1 MISSSSKITPKSSL
15 ARQSAALLLA
25 VAGILGLSSCNV
37 GPKYAK
43 PTAPAPQAYK
53 EAIPKEF
60 KEGTGWKLADP
71 KDDQIRGNWW
81 EIYGEPELNSLEVQ
95 VRVSNQTIAQ
105 AEASFRQ
112 ARAIVHEARSQLYP
126 TLTTSPSFSNSRI
139 SSQTRNLGTAG
150 GTAPVSTTGGVI
162 NTYTLPFDLSY
173 QVDLWHKVRNQIAEN
188 AFQAQASAGD
198 LATAL
203 LTVQT
208 ELAQDYFE
216 IRSLDAQKQV
226 LDDTA
231 TAYRETL
238 RLTTARY
245 NGGIASDEDVSQAK
259 TQLDTAI
266 AQATDLGVARAQYE
280 HAMAMLIGKPPSDF
294 SLPVATFKPNPPPV
308 PVGVPSE
315 LLERRPD
322 IAAAERRV
330 AAANSQI
337 GIDQAAYYPNLTLSA
352 SAGFEAISFLNWFTW
367 PARFWS
373 VGPTVAQTLFD
384 GGLRRATTE
393 ADRAAYDGTVANYR
407 QTVLTSFQG
416 VEDNLASLR
425 ILAQEVVEQHT
436 AVSDSQHTLQLATV
450 RYTGG
455 VDSYLNVITA
465 QTTVLTNQIS
475 EINIQLRQM
484 TSSVQLVKELG
495 GGWNTSQLPSMQDL
509 TAKQPKTP
517 ANPPANPP
525 PGSAP
530 APNPNA
536 PNGNAPAH

>member
-1 MISSSSKITPKSSL
+1 MTSSKTVPKGNL
-15 ARQSAALLLA
+15 ARQAAALLFA
-25 VAGILGLSSCNV
+25 AAGAIGLSSCNV

-53 EAIPKEF
+53 EAVPKEF
-60 KEGTGWKLADP
+60 KEGTGWRLADP
-71 KDDQIRGNWW
+71 KDDRIRGNWW
-81 EIYGEPELNSLEVQ
+81 ELYGEPELNSLEIQ

-112 ARAIVHEARSQLYP
+112 ARAIVHQARSQLYP
-126 TLTTSPSFSNSRI
+126 TIGASPSFSNSRI
-139 SSQTRNLGTAG
+139 SSQTRNLGTSG
-150 GTAPVSTTGGVI
+150 GTVPVSTTGGVI
-162 NTYTLPFDLSY
+162 NTYSLPFDLSY

-208 ELAQDYFE
+208 EIAQDYFE
-216 IRSLDAQKQV
+216 IRSLDAQKKV
-226 LDDTA
+226 LNETA

-280 HAMAMLIGKPPSDF
+280 HAIAMLIGKPPSDF
-294 SLPVATFKPNPPPV
+294 SLPVAQFKPNPPPM

-330 AAANSQI
+330 AAANAQI
-337 GIDQAAYYPNLTLSA
+337 GVDQAAYYPNLTLSA
-352 SAGFEAISFLNWFTW
+352 SAGLEAISLANWFTW

-373 VGPTVAQTLFD
+373 VGPTLAQTLFD
-384 GGLRRATTE
+384 GGLRGATTE

-416 VEDNLASLR
+416 VEDNLAALR

-465 QTTVLTNQIS
+465 QTSVLTNQLS

-495 GGWNTSQLPSMQDL
+495 GGWSTSQLPSMQDL
-509 TAKQPKTP
+509 TAKQPKMP
-517 ANPPANPP
+517 ANQ
-525 PGSAP
+525 PGGAAP
-530 APNPNA
+530 APTA
-536 PNGNAPAH
+536 PAPTSNAPAN

>member
-1 MISSSSKITPKSSL
+1 MKSCNKRAEKTSL
-15 ARQSAALLLA
+15 ERRSATLIVVAASVLA
-25 VAGILGLSSCNV
+25 ISSCNV

-43 PTAPAPQAYK
+43 PTAPTPQAYK
-53 EAIPKEF
+53 EAVPKEF
-60 KEGTGWKLADP
+60 KEGTGWRLADP

-81 EIYGEPELNSLEVQ
+81 ELYGDPQLNSLEVQ

-126 TLTTSPSFSNSRI
+126 TLTASPSFTNSRV
-139 SSQTRNLGTAG
+139 SSQTRNLSTSGSTV
-150 GTAPVSTTGGVI
+150 PVSTTGGVI
-162 NTYTLPFDLSY
+162 NTYSLPFDLSY
-173 QVDLWHKVRNQIAEN
+173 EVDLWHKVRNQIAEN

-198 LATAL
+198 LATAV
-203 LTVQT
+203 LTTQT
-208 ELAQDYFE
+208 EVAQDYFE
-216 IRSLDAQKQV
+216 IRSLDAQKKV
-226 LDDTA
+226 LDETA

-266 AQATDLGVARAQYE
+266 AQATDLGVARAQFE
-280 HAMAMLIGKPPSDF
+280 HAIAMLIGKAPFDF
-294 SLPVATFKPNPPPV
+294 SLPVADFKPNPPPI
-308 PVGVPSE
+308 PVGIPSE

-330 AAANSQI
+330 AAANAQI

-352 SAGFEAISFLNWFTW
+352 SAGFQAISLANWFTW

-373 VGPTVAQTLFD
+373 VGPGLGQTLFD

-416 VEDNLASLR
+416 VEDNLAALR
-425 ILAQEVVEQHT
+425 ILAQEVVEQQT
-436 AVSDSQHTLQLATV
+436 AVNDAQHTLQLATV

-465 QTTVLTNQIS
+465 QTSVLNNQLS

-484 TSSVQLVKELG
+484 TSSVQLVKQLG
-495 GGWNTSQLPSMQDL
+495 GGWSTSQLPSMQDL

-517 ANPPANPP
+517 MNPPGGSPP
-525 PGSAP
+525 SPS
-530 APNPNA
+530 PNA
-536 PNGNAPAH
+536 PTN

>member
-1 MISSSSKITPKSSL
+1 MTDIRNKIRKSGPFVFV
-15 ARQSAALLLA
+15 
-25 VAGILGLSSCNV
+25 VAFVLVTSSCNV

-53 EAIPKEF
+53 EAAPKEF

-81 EIYGEPELNSLEVQ
+81 DLYGDPELSALEAQ
-95 VRVSNQTIAQ
+95 VRISNQTIAA
-105 AEASFRQ
+105 AEANFRQ
-112 ARAIVHEARSQLYP
+112 ARAIVHQARAALYP
-126 TLTTSPSFSNSRI
+126 TVTTSPSYSNSRFPTG
-139 SSQTRNLGTAG
+139 SRNASGS
-150 GTAPVSTTGGVI
+150 TAPTTSSSGV
-162 NTYTLPFDLSY
+162 NNSFSLPFDLTY

-198 LATAL
+198 VATAV
-203 LTVQT
+203 LTTQT

-216 IRSLDAQKQV
+216 IRSLDAQKKV

-259 TQLDTAI
+259 VQLDTAI
-266 AQATDLGVARAQYE
+266 AQATDLGVARAQFE
-280 HAMAMLIGKPPSDF
+280 HAIAMLIGKPPADF
-294 SLPVATFKPNPPPV
+294 SLPVAPFKPNPPPI

-322 IAAAERRV
+322 IASAERRV
-330 AAANSQI
+330 AAANAQI
-337 GIDQAAYYPNLTLSA
+337 GVDQAAYYPNLTLSA
-352 SAGFEAISFLNWFTW
+352 TAGLEATSFVSFFTW

-373 VGPTVAQTLFD
+373 VGPALAQTLFD
-384 GGLRRATTE
+384 GGLRRGVTE
-393 ADRAAYDGTVANYR
+393 ADWAAYDSTVATYR

-416 VEDNLASLR
+416 VEDNLAALR
-425 ILAQEVVEQHT
+425 ILSQEVVEQQT
-436 AVSDSQHTLQLATV
+436 AVSDAQHTLQLATV

-465 QTTVLTNQIS
+465 QTSVLNNQLS
-475 EINIQLRQM
+475 EVNIQLRQM

-495 GGWNTSQLPSMQDL
+495 GGWDTSQLPPVSDL
-509 TAKQPKTP
+509 TTKPPKIPRNGPPPASTP
-517 ANPPANPP
+517 APTPSPTN
-525 PGSAP
+525 
-530 APNPNA
+530 
-536 PNGNAPAH
+536 

>member
-1 MISSSSKITPKSSL
+1 MISSNK
-15 ARQSAALLLA
+15 AVAQARVVRQSALLILALAGVLA
-25 VAGILGLSSCNV
+25 ISSCNV

-53 EAIPKEF
+53 EAVPKEF

-81 EIYGEPELNSLEVQ
+81 ELYGEPELNSLEVQ

-126 TLTTSPSFSNSRI
+126 TLSVSPSFTNSRA
-139 SSQTRNLGTAG
+139 SSQTRNLGTSVG
-150 GTAPVSTTGGVI
+150 NVPVSTTGGVI
-162 NTYTLPFDLSY
+162 NAYSLPFDLSY

-203 LTVQT
+203 LSVQT

-216 IRSLDAQKQV
+216 VRSLDAQKKV

-280 HAMAMLIGKPPSDF
+280 HAIAMLIGKTPSDF
-294 SLPVATFKPNPPPV
+294 SLPVAEFKPNPPPV
-308 PVGVPSE
+308 PVGIPSE

-330 AAANSQI
+330 AAANAQI
-337 GIDQAAYYPNLTLSA
+337 GVDQAAYYPNLTLSA
-352 SAGFEAISFLNWFTW
+352 SAGLQAISLANWFTW

-373 VGPTVAQTLFD
+373 VGPTLGQTLFD

-416 VEDNLASLR
+416 VEDNLAALR

-436 AVSDSQHTLQLATV
+436 AVSDSQHTLRLATV

-465 QTTVLTNQIS
+465 QTSVLNNELA

-484 TSSVQLVKELG
+484 TSSVQLVKQLG
-495 GGWNTSQLPSMQDL
+495 GGWSTSQLPSMQDL

-517 ANPPANPP
+517 ANPPG
-525 PGSAP
+525 GSAP
-530 APNPNA
+530 PPNPNS
-536 PNGNAPAH
+536 PSN